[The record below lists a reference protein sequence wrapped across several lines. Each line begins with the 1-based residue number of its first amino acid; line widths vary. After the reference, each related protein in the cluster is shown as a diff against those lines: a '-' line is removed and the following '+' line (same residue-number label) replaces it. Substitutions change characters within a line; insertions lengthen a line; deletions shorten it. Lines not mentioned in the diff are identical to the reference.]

1 VDSDGDEEDGDERE
15 VEDGVDEDG
24 DAAGVHG
31 AEAHDAAVRG
41 QLEQQPRRE
50 QHEQHRRD
58 NHGAPVRHP
67 SELAC
72 RRCVLCLSGGGRKK
86 QVDVAFY

>member
-1 VDSDGDEEDGDERE
+1 VDADGDEEDGDERE

-31 AEAHDAAVRG
+31 AEADDAAVRR
-41 QLEQQPRRE
+41 QLEQQARRE

-58 NHGAPVRHP
+58 HHGAPVSH
-67 SELAC
+67 
-72 RRCVLCLSGGGRKK
+72 GGRRASCGPMS
-86 QVDVAFY
+86 DHLPIPPR